1 MKELYEAPHSTVGF
15 IGATG
20 AGKSTLLNA
29 LLGEQDLLP
38 SSNEKA
44 ATATACRVVYN
55 HGPDGYRAHVSFRNR
70 QGFTDKLDE
79 FFQNLQKKQEL
90 QARMEGDPDADEKQ
104 EIPDADE
111 EQEIEEQLECIEL
124 STAETLE
131 TLGVLLGGAKEEDL
145 RKFASAEEFFK
156 AHPLEVL
163 GTTEKIIETDRET
176 FLARTR
182 SFMDSTTGICDGQE
196 RMLWPLIEH
205 VTIFVKS
212 EILKYGL
219 ELVDLPGLGDAV
231 ESRSRVAEDFSNS
244 LDITAI
250 VSPAIRVTDEKTVA
264 EFIKGRQQNE
274 RRMNGRFDRDSI
286 CVVVSKSEDM
296 DLNVGLSSRCKD
308 YPNIEAHLARYKA
321 LDKSL
326 RTAGLGLDGP
336 EPETLT
342 YHTSTA
348 TENDDVVR
356 RDRREHKALRE
367 SLRQAAI
374 FIRNQRLSELIQ
386 KNFWT
391 RKGATKSNKDDQCY
405 VDTVEVFPT
414 CARAFQAFRHLGGES
429 EVGFPTEQHTGI
441 PRLQQ
446 WLFEATFKKREKHLD
461 AILNKLSSLLVKVQT
476 WISLNEDATGIPT
489 IGAHEIDSIHERHH
503 RVCIEFLIIERNFD

>member
-79 FFQNLQKKQEL
+79 FFQNLQKKREL
-90 QARMEGDPDADEKQ
+90 QERLDKGPE
-104 EIPDADE
+104 ADE
-111 EQEIEEQLECIEL
+111 EQEIDEQLEYIEV

-145 RKFASAEEFFK
+145 RFASAEDFFN
-156 AHPLEVL
+156 AHPLGVL

-182 SFMDSTTGICDGQE
+182 SFMDSTTGICDDQE

-231 ESRSRVAEDFSNS
+231 ESRSRVAEDFSDS

-264 EFIKGRQQNE
+264 GFIKGRQQNE
-274 RRMNGRFDRDSI
+274 RRMNGKFDRDSI

-296 DLNVGLSSRCKD
+296 DLNVGLGSRCKD
-308 YPNIEAHLARYKA
+308 YPKIEAHLARYKV
-321 LDKSL
+321 LDKNL
-326 RTAGLGLDGP
+326 RTAGSVLNGP
-336 EPETLT
+336 EPETPG
-342 YHTSTA
+342 YHTTTA
-348 TENDDVVR
+348 TENNDVVER
-356 RDRREHKALRE
+356 ERREQKALKE
-367 SLRQAAI
+367 SLKQAAI

-386 KNFWT
+386 KNFWAQQ
-391 RKGATKSNKDDQCY
+391 GATKSSKDAQYY
-405 VDTVEVFPT
+405 VDTVDVFPT
-414 CARAFQAFRHLGGES
+414 CARAFQAIRHDLGES
-429 EVGFPTEQHTGI
+429 ETGFPTEKHTGI
-441 PRLQQ
+441 PRFKQ

-461 AILNKLSSLLVKVQT
+461 AILNKLSSLFIKFQT
-476 WISLNEDATGIPT
+476 WISVNEDATGTPM
-489 IGAHEIDSIHERHH
+489 IGVHDIDYIHERHR
-503 RVCIEFLIIERNFD
+503 RVRTGFLIIENRPR